1 MTKKINL
8 DEYQSKVVEC
18 NSNVIVIAGAGSGKS
33 LTIVEK
39 INHLINENICTP
51 NEILAISFTN
61 ASVKDLKKKITY
73 NINVFT
79 FHQLAI
85 NILKSNNY
93 SYTLSSP
100 NLLEYTITEEL
111 KKCNKNDQKV
121 ILKYLRIPLTYN
133 NFLKSKYFKSFC
145 NFITSFINT
154 YKSNNL
160 SVDIILKARFSTLEK
175 KIIKIIFEIYKTYM
189 EEKKS
194 TNSLDFDDLIIY
206 STKFANVTKFD
217 YKYII
222 IDEFQDTSQIRLN
235 LIYNIFKNSES
246 KIIVVGDDYQS
257 IYHFSGCDLNIFLN
271 FTKLFPNVET
281 IKLINTYRNSL
292 ELIKIA
298 ALFIQ
303 KNPIQIK
310 KDLSSTI
317 NNSVPIVFAP
327 HTDKIKSLKK
337 ILLYLEKISDDIMIV
352 SRNNKD
358 INKYID
364 NDFTLQ
370 DNILT
375 FNNRSIK
382 YYTIHKSKGLEA
394 EYVIVI
400 NCNDSYLG
408 FPNKIESNAIINKLL
423 PNNEIRFAEERRLF
437 YVAITRCKKQA
448 FLLYDKNLPSI
459 FIKEIKK
466 ITKKIVHN
474 NTIFK

>member
-61 ASVKDLKKKITY
+61 ASAKDLKKKITY